1 MTTVLPRFEQGEF
14 VPSRE
19 VPFSSDLDRLIHE
32 IRAGEAPNI
41 GRFCGYC
48 CAPLGKRSDC
58 EVCGEHTTST
68 APLDKI
74 DRELAQI
81 YVAKRKREALF
92 VHSGAWL
99 GILLATGVSIGLIM
113 VLPSWTKAFAILTLV
128 LGGYFAGVFFGNV
141 LAQMPAYR
149 SGLKLFAIRWGEYVA
164 GRSGKLRPAP
174 GLAEI
179 PRDLCPPLR
188 GRCPQRRGGG
198 LARSLRLTARPPP
211 LSLRDISPSGGEIG
225 RDPHRR
231 AGGDAAGRGGLPAL
245 APTADDAGR
254 QVSRVRRG

>member
-113 VLPSWTKAFAILTLV
+113 VLPSWTKVFAILMLV

-164 GRSGKLRPAP
+164 GRGDSSASAP
-174 GLAEI
+174 DPLS
-179 PRDLCPPLR
+179 PPHCK
-188 GRCPQRRGGG
+188 GRCP
-198 LARSLRLTARPPP
+198 
-211 LSLRDISPSGGEIG
+211 
-225 RDPHRR
+225 
-231 AGGDAAGRGGLPAL
+231 
-245 APTADDAGR
+245 
-254 QVSRVRRG
+254 

>member
-1 MTTVLPRFEQGEF
+1 MTTATPRFEQGEF

-19 VPFSSDLDRLIHE
+19 VPFSGELDRLIHE

-48 CAPLGKRSDC
+48 CAPLGNRSDC
-58 EVCGEHTTST
+58 DVCGEQTTST

-113 VLPSWTKAFAILTLV
+113 VLPSWTKVFAILTLV

-149 SGLKLFAIRWGEYVA
+149 SGLKLFATRWGEYVA
-164 GRSGKLRPAP
+164 GRGGNAP
-174 GLAEI
+174 
-179 PRDLCPPLR
+179 PR
-188 GRCPQRRGGG
+188 
-198 LARSLRLTARPPP
+198 
-211 LSLRDISPSGGEIG
+211 
-225 RDPHRR
+225 
-231 AGGDAAGRGGLPAL
+231 
-245 APTADDAGR
+245 
-254 QVSRVRRG
+254 

>member
-1 MTTVLPRFEQGEF
+1 MTTALPRFEQGEF

-32 IRAGEAPNI
+32 IRSGEAPNI

-164 GRSGKLRPAP
+164 GRSGVSSA
-174 GLAEI
+174 
-179 PRDLCPPLR
+179 
-188 GRCPQRRGGG
+188 
-198 LARSLRLTARPPP
+198 
-211 LSLRDISPSGGEIG
+211 SG
-225 RDPHRR
+225 
-231 AGGDAAGRGGLPAL
+231 
-245 APTADDAGR
+245 
-254 QVSRVRRG
+254 

>member
-1 MTTVLPRFEQGEF
+1 MTTALPRFEQGEF

-48 CAPLGKRSDC
+48 CAPLGNRSDC

-149 SGLKLFAIRWGEYVA
+149 SGLKLFAIALGGVRGGAVGIAPVGLSVAAAPLCPSPPDIVPPGHLPLIRIPSPPALARGEMPQAEGGRLAA
-164 GRSGKLRPAP
+164 GKAPLCHSVTSPPAP
-174 GLAEI
+174 RGES
-179 PRDLCPPLR
+179 RSPLR
-188 GRCPQRRGGG
+188 GGDQITASRGE
-198 LARSLRLTARPPP
+198 
-211 LSLRDISPSGGEIG
+211 SGSGF
-225 RDPHRR
+225 R
-231 AGGDAAGRGGLPAL
+231 
-245 APTADDAGR
+245 
-254 QVSRVRRG
+254 